1 LFTGLTTNCWV
12 RMKCLNKKKRLLSWE
27 RLYKFVNYL
36 DDERV
41 LPKLDGGGRVC
52 LLQEGGENV

>member
-1 LFTGLTTNCWV
+1 MSQQKRRGL
-12 RMKCLNKKKRLLSWE
+12 KLSWE

-36 DDERV
+36 DDECV